1 MRGTRQRQSEFKR
14 GSALVTKLGTSQR
27 KFAREKLCLRRG
39 EPSRSTRLAP
49 PRSFSA
55 MSFFRPQSGFQT
67 GRRPVW
73 LVLIWVNVACFATQI
88 LVDSFLGPEWV
99 EERFALGRDAVT
111 RLHVWQFFTYM
122 FLHANFVHLL
132 LNMVTFYFAGR
143 EVERVVGPRHLWR
156 IFLFGGLAGGVAQ
169 LALTWRHFEGVVGAS
184 AGVCAA
190 LIAFTT
196 IYPEVKLTMLLFF
209 VIPVRLKAKYLAFGL
224 VAFSLVMAVTGAE
237 GNIGHIAHLGGCVV
251 GWLYARRLGYGS
263 PLKMPDW
270 SLFHRPRTGRRSDG
284 GPDEF
289 VSSEIDPILDKILR
303 EGMQSLTDEE
313 RRILERGRSQIEKR
327 VNRR

>member
-1 MRGTRQRQSEFKR
+1 
-14 GSALVTKLGTSQR
+14 
-27 KFAREKLCLRRG
+27 
-39 EPSRSTRLAP
+39 
-49 PRSFSA
+49 
-55 MSFFRPQSGFQT
+55 
-67 GRRPVW
+67 
-73 LVLIWVNVACFATQI
+73 VLIWVNVACFLVQI
-88 LVDSFLGPEWV
+88 LADMILGPGWIEGW
-99 EERFALGRDAVT
+99 FALGQDAVT

-122 FLHANFVHLL
+122 FLHANWVHLL

-169 LALTWRHFEGVVGAS
+169 LALSWHGFAGVVGAS

-196 IYPEVKLTMLLFF
+196 IYPEVRLTMLLFF

-224 VAFSLVMAVTGAE
+224 VALSLVMAVTGSE

-263 PLKMPDW
+263 RLKMPDW
-270 SLFHRPRTGRRSDG
+270 TSFRRRAPGRRDEG
-284 GPDEF
+284 GSDEF
-289 VSSEIDPILDKILR
+289 VSAKIDAILDKILR
-303 EGMQSLTDEE
+303 EGMHSLTDEE
-313 RRILERGRSQIEKR
+313 RRILERGRGLIEKR